1 MSALLRADIRSVH
14 VNDTTQTPDTAMT
27 VLRNRAWT
35 FVRDAVPIAIVAW
48 LVFHGIRT
56 GLMERYL
63 VPSTSMEPTLHGDA
77 VDGDVVLVDK
87 TAFWGSLER
96 QPRAFDL
103 VVLRNR
109 WEPGGNHLVKRFIAA
124 GPATVW
130 IDTGDLFVR
139 EPGGT
144 PNGTRVIK
152 RPGDFPDLRQTAFV
166 VAPAEDEGLDKLV
179 GEPGLWSVEGDSI
192 RLAPRDADALVTER
206 TAPRGR
212 GETLPGHLGTANA
225 IDASFLDARG
235 VRVPGGGVDV
245 RDVGLDLEL
254 EIEPGTRA
262 LHLVV
267 ELLGVCYALEY
278 EVEGRILFRVGGGA
292 AENAQTAPPLPVG
305 GGLSLSF
312 GYLDGHFF
320 VVVGETL
327 AAWLPVDVPWSVPS
341 DLVLPDPTPRPAT
354 NLLHVGVVGAPLGIE
369 RIEGFHD
376 VHYLGERGSSRRD
389 GFELEAGDIFVL
401 GDNSGDSSDSRER
414 GRYPL
419 RLEDLVGRPV
429 AVLAPWSRRRWL

>member
-1 MSALLRADIRSVH
+1 MSGLFRADTRSVH
-14 VNDTTQTPDTAMT
+14 VNDITQNADSSMT
-27 VLRNRAWT
+27 GLRNRAWT

-87 TAFWGSLER
+87 TAFWGSTER

-109 WEPGGNHLVKRFIAA
+109 WDPGGNHLVKRFIAA

-130 IDTGDLFVR
+130 IDAGDLFVR

-144 PNGTRVIK
+144 PHGTRVIK
-152 RPGDFPDLRQTAFV
+152 RPGEFPDLRQTAFV
-166 VAPAEDEGLDKLV
+166 VAPAEDLGLDDLV
-179 GEPGLWSVEGDSI
+179 GESGLWSVVGDAI
-192 RLAPRDADALVTER
+192 RLAPRDAQALVTAR
-206 TAPRGR
+206 AAPRGR
-212 GETLPGHLGTANA
+212 GETLPGHLGTARA

-254 EIEPGTRA
+254 TIEPGTRA

-267 ELLGVCYALEY
+267 ELLGVSYALEY
-278 EVEGRILFRVGGGA
+278 AVDGSISLRVDGGA
-292 AENAQTAPPLPVG
+292 AENAEPAPPLPVG
-305 GGLSLSF
+305 VGLSLSF
-312 GYLDGHFF
+312 GHLDGHFF
-320 VVVGETL
+320 VVVGGAL
-327 AAWLPVDVPWSVPS
+327 AAWLPVDVPWSAPS
-341 DLVLPDPTPRPAT
+341 DLVLPEQPPRPET
-354 NLLHVGVVGAPLGIE
+354 NLLHIGVVGAPIRIT

>member
-1 MSALLRADIRSVH
+1 MSGLFRADTRSVH
-14 VNDTTQTPDTAMT
+14 VNDITQNADSSMT
-27 VLRNRAWT
+27 GLRNRAWT

-87 TAFWGSLER
+87 TAFWGSTER

-109 WEPGGNHLVKRFIAA
+109 WDPGGNHLVKRFIAA

-130 IDTGDLFVR
+130 IDAGDLFVR

-144 PNGTRVIK
+144 PHGTRVIK
-152 RPGDFPDLRQTAFV
+152 RPGEFPDLRQTAFV
-166 VAPAEDEGLDKLV
+166 VAPAEDLGLDDLV
-179 GEPGLWSVEGDSI
+179 GEPGLWSVVGDAI
-192 RLAPRDADALVTER
+192 RLAPRDAQALVTAR
-206 TAPRGR
+206 AAPRGR
-212 GETLPGHLGTANA
+212 GETLPGHLGTARA

-254 EIEPGTRA
+254 TIEPGTRA

-267 ELLGVCYALEY
+267 ELLGVSYALEY
-278 EVEGRILFRVGGGA
+278 AVDGSISLRVDGGA
-292 AENAQTAPPLPVG
+292 AENAEPAPPLPVG
-305 GGLSLSF
+305 VGLSLSF
-312 GYLDGHFF
+312 GHLDGHFF
-320 VVVGETL
+320 VVVGDAL
-327 AAWLPVDVPWSVPS
+327 AAWLPVDVPWSAPS
-341 DLVLPDPTPRPAT
+341 DLVLPEQPPRPET
-354 NLLHVGVVGAPLGIE
+354 NLLHIGVVGAPIRIT